1 MVVAGWFIIMAHT
14 EVAVCG
20 GEKSP
25 LERDNGR
32 VGPGPV
38 PTALPIPGKVITA
51 HVAAGA
57 VKADVAA
64 DEAGADD
71 ATVAAANSF

>member
-1 MVVAGWFIIMAHT
+1 MVVAGWFIMAHT
-14 EVAVCG
+14 EVLRG
-20 GEKSP
+20 I
-25 LERDNGR
+25 GR